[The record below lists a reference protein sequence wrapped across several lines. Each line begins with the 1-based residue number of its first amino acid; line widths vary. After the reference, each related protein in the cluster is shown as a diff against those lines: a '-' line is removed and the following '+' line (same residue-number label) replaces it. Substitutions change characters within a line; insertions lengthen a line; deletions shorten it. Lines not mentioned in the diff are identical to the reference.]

1 MNDNNSKSSNEQY
14 ENASYREVNMNDFNN
29 FNRQLIEEFRANGG
43 KISSGQFAGAPLLL
57 LNTVGA
63 KSKQPR
69 TNPLAYTKDGDNYVI
84 IASKGGAPT
93 NPDWYYNVVAD
104 PNVILEVGPE
114 RFQAQATVFTEGE
127 ERDRLYNQMASQMP
141 GFAEYQ
147 RNTTRRIPV
156 VVLKRVG

>member
-1 MNDNNSKSSNEQY
+1 MNEITMN
-14 ENASYREVNMNDFNN
+14 NMNDFNQ
-29 FNRQLIEEFRANGG
+29 RLIEEFRANGG
-43 KISSGQFAGAPLLL
+43 KISSGQFANAPLLL

-69 TNPLAYTKDGDNYVI
+69 TNPLAYTKDGDNYII

-93 NPDWYYNVVAD
+93 SPDWYYNIVAN
-104 PNVILEVGPE
+104 PEVTVEVGPE
-114 RFQAQATVFTEGE
+114 RFQAQATSLTEGE
-127 ERDRLYNQMASQMP
+127 ERDRLYNQMAAQMP
-141 GFAEYQ
+141 NFAEYQ

>member
-1 MNDNNSKSSNEQY
+1 MNANNEKSSSRQY
-14 ENASYREVNMNDFNN
+14 ENASYRDVNMNAFNN
-29 FNRQLIEEFRANGG
+29 FNQQLIEEFRANEG

-57 LNTVGA
+57 LNTIGA

-69 TNPLAYTKDGDNYVI
+69 TNPLAYTKDGENYLI

-93 NPDWYYNVVAD
+93 NPDWYYNIVAN
-104 PNVILEVGPE
+104 PEVTVEVGPE
-114 RFQAQATVFTEGE
+114 RFKAQASVPEGA
-127 ERDRLYNQMASQMP
+127 ERDRLYNQMAAQMP

-156 VVLKRVG
+156 VVLKRIG